1 MLCPFGIF
9 YGYLG
14 CFLWPFGTL
23 CVHKVHF
30 FAGFGI
36 MQQEKSGNPANRSPN
51 SRCQKVIHLYRI
63 LDYINFLS
71 DWRWYLKV
79 GGRFFN
85 LNVGGNVVRNH
96 YFLANNIGILLK
108 SQCYDPIFS
117 AKLAVFFT
125 RMPTF
130 SANFL
135 RYPVFLEPWELF
147 W

>member
-1 MLCPFGIF
+1 
-9 YGYLG
+9 
-14 CFLWPFGTL
+14 
-23 CVHKVHF
+23 
-30 FAGFGI
+30 
-36 MQQEKSGNPANRSPN
+36 
-51 SRCQKVIHLYRI
+51 

-130 SANFL
+130 RPIFCDPQCL
-135 RYPVFLEPWELF
+135 RTLRTVLVSRSRYVCTYLHTYNQK
-147 W
+147 